1 MAGTSPDFD
10 GQAFRDAMRATMLM
24 GFSNDTSVQPVFHFN
39 PTGYTFPPNTQLDE
53 SGKPYDL
60 SVMATPTVLAPVTVP
75 CAIEWGSGK
84 TVDYKIEAVGD
95 FQYGDMVL
103 TLLDVDYVQVET
115 ADFVMMGDQK
125 YEIRFLEPQ
134 IGLWDVSVYRMHC
147 RAVQEHA

>member
-1 MAGTSPDFD
+1 MAGSSPDFD
-10 GQAFRDAMRATMLM
+10 AAGFREAMRATMMM
-24 GFSNDTSVQPVFHFN
+24 GFSTSTPEWPTFYFN
-39 PTGYTFPPNTQLDE
+39 PTGYTYPPGTLLDE
-53 SGKPYDL
+53 TGKPYDFA
-60 SVMATPTVLAPVTVP
+60 VKATPTQAAAISVP

-103 TLLDVDYVQVET
+103 TLLDVDYALVKT
-115 ADFVMMGDQK
+115 ADYVMMGTQK

-134 IGLWDVSVYRMHC
+134 IGLFDVSVYRFHC